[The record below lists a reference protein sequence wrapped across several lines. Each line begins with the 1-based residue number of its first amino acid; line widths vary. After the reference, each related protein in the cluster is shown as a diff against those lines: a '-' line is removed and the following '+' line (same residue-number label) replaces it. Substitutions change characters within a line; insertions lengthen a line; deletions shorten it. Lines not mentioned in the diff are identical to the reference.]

1 MIYYLPSCN
10 FTAAHKDDSM
20 KIRAWMKE
28 HGVTVA
34 GCCRPT
40 QKILKE
46 GDLVL
51 HNCTSCNLIT
61 SEASP
66 QADQMS
72 VYEYLLNEESFPWPD
87 FHGEEI
93 TVQDCWRA
101 RNNMNEMKAVREC
114 LKRMNMV
121 PVELESNYE
130 KTTFDGPFLYTPVSK
145 GNLVI
150 APVTY
155 GKIAEEITPLSKEE
169 IAEKMKDWVRQ
180 YTTERIAVYCNAC
193 LRGLE
198 MTEVR
203 GVHLLSLML
212 DNL

>member
-40 QKILKE
+40 QNLLKE

-61 SEASP
+61 LEASP
-66 QADQMS
+66 RADQMS
-72 VYEYLLNEESFPWPD
+72 VYEYLLNEASFPWPD

-121 PVELESNYE
+121 PVELENNYE
-130 KTTFDGPFLYTPVSK
+130 KTAFDGPFLYTPVSQA
-145 GNLVI
+145 NLKI
-150 APVTY
+150 APKTY
-155 GKIAEEITPLSKEE
+155 GKIAEEITPLPKED
-169 IAEKMKDWVRQ
+169 IAGIMKEWVKQ
-180 YTTERIAVYCNAC
+180 YTTERTAVYCNAC
-193 LRGLE
+193 LRGIE
-198 MTEVR
+198 MTDAK
-203 GVHLLSLML
+203 GVHLLSLMIE
-212 DNL
+212 NL